1 MKSATIVCFALLAAI
16 CASAADNAV
25 PTYNKDIAPILY
37 KNCATCHRPGEVAPF
52 SLLTY
57 LDAKKR
63 ASQIA
68 SITRARVMPP
78 WKAEPGYGDFKDA
91 RRLTDQQLA
100 LITQWAN
107 NGAPEGDPASKPV
120 PPQFP
125 EGWQLGKPDQIL
137 TPPAKFSVPA
147 DGPDQ
152 FRCFVVPMNLDRD
165 IYLGASEF
173 RPDNRRTVHHAL
185 LFADVTGQARKLAA
199 NSADGGYSC
208 FGGPGFIPAGLL
220 GGWAP
225 GSVPVKPMPG
235 YAVPVRKGTDLV
247 VQIHYHPDGK
257 PEQDQSSLGLFFS
270 DPPTKGRALMILGT
284 QKIDIAPGDSHYV
297 VKSSLEMPADA
308 ALIRI
313 APHAHY
319 LCKDMKVTAY
329 LPDGTTKPLLWIKDW
344 DFNWQGGY
352 IYQSPVPLPKG
363 TRVDMEYIYDNSDK
377 NPRNPVN
384 PPVRVTY
391 GEQTTNEMA
400 LAFMTFALP
409 TPADA
414 IAFQKEIQRAMMA
427 KRLGF

>member
-1 MKSATIVCFALLAAI
+1 MKLSIALCFGMLAAI
-16 CASAADNAV
+16 SANAADNAT

-37 KNCATCHRPGEVAPF
+37 QNCALCHRPGEVAPF

-57 LDAKKR
+57 QDAKKR
-63 ASQIA
+63 ATQIA

-78 WKAEPGYGDFKDA
+78 WKAEPGFGDFKDA
-91 RRLTDQQLA
+91 RRLSDQQLA
-100 LITQWAN
+100 LITQWASH
-107 NGAPEGDPASKPV
+107 GAPEGDPASKPV

-125 EGWQLGKPDQIL
+125 EGWQLGKPDQVL
-137 TPPAKFSVPA
+137 TVPAKFAVPA
-147 DGPDQ
+147 EGPDQ
-152 FRCFVVPMNLDRD
+152 FRCFVVPMNLDHD
-165 IYLGASEF
+165 VYLGASEF

-199 NSADGGYSC
+199 NSADGGYNC
-208 FGGPGFIPAGLL
+208 FGGPGFPPAGLL

-225 GSVPVKPMPG
+225 GSVPTKPLPG
-235 YAVPVRKGTDLV
+235 YALPVRKGTDLV
-247 VQIHYHPDGK
+247 IQIHYHPDGK

-270 DPPTKGRALMILGT
+270 EPPTKGRALMILGT
-284 QKIDIAPGDSHYV
+284 QKIDIAPGDSHYM
-297 VKSSLEMPADA
+297 VKSSMEVPADA
-308 ALIRI
+308 ALLRI
-313 APHAHY
+313 TPHAHY

-329 LPDGTTKPLLWIKDW
+329 LPDGTTKPLIWIKDW
-344 DFNWQGGY
+344 DFNWQGAY
-352 IYQSPVPLPKG
+352 IYETPVPLPKG
-363 TRVDMEYIYDNSDK
+363 TRVEMEYTYDNSEG

-414 IAFQKEIQRAMMA
+414 MAFQRAMMM
-427 KRLGF
+427 RRVSP